1 MFDTEQEVE
10 DTAVDSTT
18 DEGEVNNTNH
28 ETDSDSESEAEATV
42 EGEQQRKSETPEQKR
57 ARLKRQLAQLDKKHG
72 FKEEDSREKG
82 SSQEDSNES
91 TEVKELKEK
100 FNRLALAQNGYTD
113 EKEQDQLIR
122 YAKFSGQAIE
132 SVHKDPVALAIIK
145 GLRDKA
151 ATPSSS
157 TRTGKGG
164 DSTIDSLVAK
174 YKAGKYLPPDQMK
187 LVRAALRG

>member
-1 MFDTEQEVE
+1 MFDTEQDVE
-10 DTAVDSTT
+10 DTAVNSTT
-18 DEGEVNNTNH
+18 DDADVNNTIH
-28 ETDSDSESEAEATV
+28 ETDSDSEDEAEATV
-42 EGEQQRKSETPEQKR
+42 EGEQQRKSETPDQKR

-72 FKEEDSREKG
+72 FKEEDSREKS

-91 TEVKELKEK
+91 PEIKELKEK
-100 FNRLALAQNGYTD
+100 FNRLALAQNGYAD

-122 YAKFSGQAIE
+122 YAKFLGQPIE
-132 SVHKDPVALAIIK
+132 SVHKDPVAVAIIK

-164 DSTIDSLVAK
+164 ETSIDTLVAK
-174 YKAGKYLPPDQMK
+174 YKAGKYLPPDQMR
-187 LVRAALRG
+187 LVRAKLKS